1 MEHVSS
7 RWKNWVVKNLLASTA
22 LPVITEQLTL
32 NGFDADTVRRLLG
45 RNLPSNYV
53 FDRDVEFYR
62 KLATPAFLHQ
72 PSINNVTCLC
82 DEKEVQLYRVDDFLS
97 AEECHAVIDLSS
109 SKLSPSKLTGAPS
122 AKGIRTSSTCEL
134 AFMDSALVTSID
146 SRIVNFLGLGIG
158 EKEVIQAQHYEQG
171 QYFKPHFD
179 FFPPG
184 TPQYLEHAKRRGQR
198 TWTCMVYLDDGM
210 EGGHTHFT
218 KMGVSVKPHRG
229 TALLWNNLTN
239 TGVPNFNTLHY
250 AEPVTAGNKN
260 VITKWFR
267 DKN

>member
-7 RWKNWVVKNLLASTA
+7 RWKTWVVKSLLAGTVP
-22 LPVITEQLTL
+22 PVIAEQLTL
-32 NGFDADTVRRLLG
+32 NGFDAKTIRTLLAS
-45 RNLPSNYV
+45 NLPANYV

-62 KLATPAFLHQ
+62 KLAYPTFLNQ
-72 PSINNVTCLC
+72 LSINNVTCLYN
-82 DEKEVQLYRVDDFLS
+82 EKVIQLYRVDNFLS
-97 AEECHAVIDLSS
+97 GQECQDVISLSAN
-109 SKLSPSKLTGAPS
+109 KLTPSKLTGAPS

-146 SRIVNFLGLGIG
+146 SRIVSFLGLGVG
-158 EKEVIQAQHYEQG
+158 EKEVIQAQHYKQG

-184 TPQYLEHAKRRGQR
+184 TPQYLEHAKKRGQR
-198 TWTCMVYLDDGM
+198 TWTCMIYLDDSM

-218 KMGVSVKPHRG
+218 KVGVSVKPCRG
-229 TALLWNNLTN
+229 AALIWNNLTQ
-239 TGVPNFNTLHY
+239 TGAPNFNTMHY
-250 AEPVTAGNKN
+250 AEPVTVGNKN

-267 DKN
+267 DRN